1 MSPNPREN
9 DGMLYLPD
17 KCSFDHFIPLL
28 AVLSWCGVKG
38 TLCTVGRNVSWFS
51 NYGKQDGGFPVFPY
65 DLAIPLL
72 GIYPNKTVIQ
82 KDMCTLIM
90 FIATL
95 FTIVK
100 T

>member
-1 MSPNPREN
+1 MFIDQN
-9 DGMLYLPD
+9 
-17 KCSFDHFIPLL
+17 FIPLL
-28 AVLSWCGVKG
+28 AVLSWCGEKG
-38 TLCTVGRNVSWFS
+38 NLCTVGRNVSWFS
-51 NYGKQDGGFPVFPY
+51 KYGKQDGEFPY

-82 KDMCTLIM
+82 KDICTPIM

-95 FTIVK
+95 FTIAK